1 MVRGSFDG
9 ERMALELAP
18 PVPEPAGA
26 AARRPALEPARAL
39 HRGGR
44 RAARARRPPARRR
57 GRHVG
62 RRLRAAR
69 SAGRLAR
76 AAVPLPRLS
85 RTRGHDRP
93 RGRACP
99 SAERYEGDRH
109 PDDAD
114 QHRLPAAR
122 RLQGGGRGGGSPSS
136 RICSRTGCA
145 ASSPTRSPTPPPP
158 ACSTRGPAP
167 GRASRSSGSAACAPF
182 AGDPVEAGTTLG
194 PVHSDHGIDA
204 PVHAVASHDTASA
217 FVAAPVGNE
226 NAAICPRARG
236 RCSGSSSTRPC

>member
-9 ERMALELAP
+9 ERVALERRA

-69 SAGRLAR
+69 SAGRRAR
-76 AAVPLPRLS
+76 AAVPLPRLAH
-85 RTRGHDRP
+85 RGHDRP

-99 SAERYEGDRH
+99 TGGALRGDRH

-114 QHRLPAAR
+114 QHGLPAAR
-122 RLQGGGRGGGSPSS
+122 RLQGGGRGADRPRPGSARLLALRRARQRGHQRLHHRPP
-136 RICSRTGCA
+136 RRAVRHLGARADRA
-145 ASSPTRSPTPPPP
+145 ARP
-158 ACSTRGPAP
+158 ACRAVRRRPGGGRHDARAGPLAPWGRRARARRGEPRHGLRVRRGA
-167 GRASRSSGSAACAPF
+167 RARRAR
-182 AGDPVEAGTTLG
+182 GDPVLG
-194 PVHSDHGIDA
+194 HL
-204 PVHAVASHDTASA
+204 
-217 FVAAPVGNE
+217 VAA
-226 NAAICPRARG
+226 RARA
-236 RCSGSSSTRPC
+236 RPRPC